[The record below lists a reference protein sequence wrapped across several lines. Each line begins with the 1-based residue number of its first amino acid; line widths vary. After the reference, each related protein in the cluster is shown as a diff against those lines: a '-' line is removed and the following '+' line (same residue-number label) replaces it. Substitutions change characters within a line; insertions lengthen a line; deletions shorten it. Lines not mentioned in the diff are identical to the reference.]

1 MMVANEVR
9 GRETTSMVLLEYA
22 HLLCSVDIDV
32 NSVST
37 GEYIHEK
44 NLVKEEQVQQP
55 LSVGAT
61 DHEMQEYES
70 EKDVETLKP
79 KSSSG
84 NHFRE
89 MY

>member
-1 MMVANEVR
+1 MVDNEVPR
-9 GRETTSMVLLEYA
+9 RETTSMVLLEYA
-22 HLLCSVDIDV
+22 HLSVWGVDVDV

-61 DHEMQEYES
+61 DHEMQEYDW
-70 EKDVETLKP
+70 KRCWNP
-79 KSSSG
+79 KTQEQQRKW
-84 NHFRE
+84 F
-89 MY
+89 